1 MRMLNGTDVM
11 QLLDAPSCIRAVEE
25 AFRARGLGRPA
36 PSGTVGLPLP
46 RGSLHAK
53 LARLDLARPYAAV
66 KINANIPQNPV
77 ERKLP
82 TIQGVLVLFDA
93 EIGAPLAIMDSAAIT
108 TLRTAAASAVAA
120 KHLSLPDACAA
131 TFIGVG
137 VQARAHLDALRAVRR
152 IRVIFAVDANRE
164 AAEHF
169 RDDARAAH
177 NFDCTLPTS
186 LREATRESQIIV
198 TTTPSERALLF
209 RDDVAPGTFVAA
221 VGADNEHKQELDPG
235 LLAAA
240 AVVVD
245 DLLQCVHGGDLHH
258 ALAAL
263 VMQPSDV
270 RGSLDQVVAGTCRGR
285 LSDDEIIVFD
295 STGVAIED
303 VAAAALVFER
313 AIAGGAGVDITL
325 DGR

>member
-1 MRMLNGTDVM
+1 MDEKKPAAGSVG
-11 QLLDAPSCIRAVEE
+11 QEAAAPPLESRY
-25 AFRARGLGRPA
+25 FRKGLG
-36 PSGTVGLPLP
+36 
-46 RGSLHAK
+46 
-53 LARLDLARPYAAV
+53 
-66 KINANIPQNPV
+66 
-77 ERKLP
+77 
-82 TIQGVLVLFDA
+82 
-93 EIGAPLAIMDSAAIT
+93 
-108 TLRTAAASAVAA
+108 LRTEVKDLILA
-120 KHLSLPDACAA
+120 P
-131 TFIGVG
+131 
-137 VQARAHLDALRAVRR
+137 
-152 IRVIFAVDANRE
+152 RV
-164 AAEHF
+164 

-325 DGR
+325 DGADCRA